1 MSTPQTLTQLLPHQH
16 MDRQHVGY
24 LPSPQDRYLPP
35 PRPSSIA
42 SGGYHQQIP
51 TRPSSNLSNRQLP
64 PPPRPESGMSNG
76 TYSHS
81 HSQAQARAGA
91 EYAYSNSAAPQ
102 GGFDDLMRRQ
112 SDAAL
117 AYQHRTLPPPPPQH
131 AASGS
136 RASAAGVEVPAA
148 HPGHYRRSDSAERG
162 RKRRQREQGPVDW
175 HAFYGGKPP
184 AEIITIHDDD
194 SPVPEPSTQRLP
206 PMSSASSASHH
217 VDKKRRTNGGSG
229 DVPQYSTTNTPY
241 SYTNG
246 GSTESLHN
254 TTAPTSL
261 GSQASAGAQQ
271 PQQHLSS
278 ARVGEKRKRTAK
290 AAEVDRKKQETSRP
304 GAAKGYLAEYGEY
317 RTPPRQLKKQ
327 KEVVVPSITDRS
339 KTNEKIDDED
349 GHYIV
354 QENSKLGER
363 YSLISL
369 LGQGTFG
376 KVVRAVDTRSRKE
389 VAVKIIR
396 AVPKYRDASRIELRV
411 LQTLRAA
418 DEHNRN
424 RCIQLRDCFDW
435 RGHICIVTPLLG
447 LSVFDFLKS
456 GGFVPFPGSH
466 IQAFARQLLG
476 SIAFLHDLNLIHTDL
491 KPENILL
498 LSHTYQ
504 TFTYNRNIPSS
515 STLTSRSAKFRRVLL
530 SPQINLIDFG
540 SATFDDEYHSS
551 VVSTRHYRAPEI
563 ILGIG
568 WSHPIDLWSLGCILV
583 ECWTGDAL
591 FQTHDCCE
599 HLGMMEAVTGLS
611 IDRSLIRDV
620 NRLSKRGDRNSA
632 ARFFKNGHLQYPMPD
647 TPRQSRKFV
656 RGMKRLEEIIPATNQ
671 FNKLFLDLL
680 RKIFV
685 YDPKKRITAREALK
699 HPWFDELV
707 EDDGT
712 EATRIRIERERLA
725 ENGGRVR

>member
-1 MSTPQTLTQLLPHQH
+1 MSTPQTLSQALHPHQH
-16 MDRQHVGY
+16 LDHRQRY

-35 PRPSSIA
+35 PRPSSNLSNGQYSA
-42 SGGYHQQIP
+42 IP
-51 TRPSSNLSNRQLP
+51 ARPSSNLSNHQLP
-64 PPPRPESGMSNG
+64 PPQRPQSVMSNSG
-76 TYSHS
+76 YPHT
-81 HSQAQARAGA
+81 HSQSRAGA
-91 EYAYSNSAAPQ
+91 EFTYGPGPTQ
-102 GGFDDLMRRQ
+102 
-112 SDAAL
+112 
-117 AYQHRTLPPPPPQH
+117 PPPTEELRRT
-131 AASGS
+131 SS
-136 RASAAGVEVPAA
+136 RASQHQRAAPSSSHALRAEAPGTA
-148 HPGHYRRSDSAERG
+148 HMSPGSTTSNNHVQGHEETLRPRREKGA
-162 RKRRQREQGPVDW
+162 VDW
-175 HAFYGGKPP
+175 VAYFGGKPP

-194 SPVPEPSTQRLP
+194 SPAPGAEIQRLP
-206 PMSSASSASHH
+206 PPTATGGSNAHH
-217 VDKKRRTNGGSG
+217 VDKRRRVNGPGN
-229 DVPQYSTTNTPY
+229 DMPTYSTTHTPY
-241 SYTNG
+241 SQSNG
-246 GSTESLHN
+246 GGSAESLHAP

-261 GSQASAGAQQ
+261 SSTAGSITRAESAQTGQ
-271 PQQHLSS
+271 
-278 ARVGEKRKRTAK
+278 KRKRTTRNT
-290 AAEVDRKKQETSRP
+290 EIERKKQEVEKAGPR
-304 GAAKGYLAEYGEY
+304 GYLAEYGEY
-317 RTPPRQLKKQ
+317 LPPPKQHRKQREVIVPVIHERQK
-327 KEVVVPSITDRS
+327 PT
-339 KTNEKIDDED
+339 EKVDDDD

-354 QENSKLGER
+354 QENSRLGER
-363 YSLISL
+363 YNILNL

-376 KVVRAVDTRSRKE
+376 KVVKALDIRSRKE

-447 LSVFDFLKS
+447 LSVFDFLKG
-456 GGFVPFPGSH
+456 GGFVPFPGSQ
-466 IQAFARQLLG
+466 IQAFAMQLLG

-498 LSHTYQ
+498 LNHNYQ

-515 STLTSRSAKFRRVLL
+515 STLTSRSSKFRRVLL

-599 HLGMMEAVTGLS
+599 HLGMMEAVTGLAIEKS
-611 IDRSLIRDV
+611 IIREV
-620 NRLSKRGDRNSA
+620 NRTSKRGDRNSA
-632 ARFFKNGHLQYPMPD
+632 ARFFKNGSLAYPQPD

-656 RGMKRLEEIIPATNQ
+656 RGMKRLEEIIPPTNQ
-671 FNKLFLDLL
+671 FNRLFLDLL

-712 EATRIRIERERLA
+712 EATRIRLERERMSEVA
-725 ENGGRVR
+725 ERERTREKAEVRRR

>member
-1 MSTPQTLTQLLPHQH
+1 MSRT
-16 MDRQHVGY
+16 QHVG
-24 LPSPQDRYLPP
+24 
-35 PRPSSIA
+35 
-42 SGGYHQQIP
+42 
-51 TRPSSNLSNRQLP
+51 
-64 PPPRPESGMSNG
+64 
-76 TYSHS
+76 
-81 HSQAQARAGA
+81 
-91 EYAYSNSAAPQ
+91 
-102 GGFDDLMRRQ
+102 
-112 SDAAL
+112 
-117 AYQHRTLPPPPPQH
+117 
-131 AASGS
+131 
-136 RASAAGVEVPAA
+136 
-148 HPGHYRRSDSAERG
+148 
-162 RKRRQREQGPVDW
+162 
-175 HAFYGGKPP
+175 
-184 AEIITIHDDD
+184 
-194 SPVPEPSTQRLP
+194 
-206 PMSSASSASHH
+206 
-217 VDKKRRTNGGSG
+217 KKRRVDGGSG
-229 DVPQYSTTNTPY
+229 EAAGYSTTNTPY
-241 SYTNG
+241 SYANG
-246 GSTESLHN
+246 QSTESLQAP
-254 TTAPTSL
+254 TTASTSL
-261 GSQASAGAQQ
+261 GSQVSNDYRAELDTSLQTGQ
-271 PQQHLSS
+271 
-278 ARVGEKRKRTAK
+278 KRKRTTRTSD
-290 AAEVDRKKQETSRP
+290 AAQKKQEIERAGP
-304 GAAKGYLAEYGEY
+304 KGYLAEYGEY
-317 RTPPRQLKKQ
+317 LPPVKLSKKQ
-327 KEVVVPSITDRS
+327 KDVAVPAIHDRHAP
-339 KTNEKIDDED
+339 KEKIDDED

-354 QENSKLGER
+354 HENSRLGEK
-363 YSLISL
+363 YNLLNL

-376 KVVRAVDTRSRKE
+376 KVVRAIDIRSRKE

-411 LQTLRAA
+411 LKTLREA

-447 LSVFDFLKS
+447 LSVFDFLKG

-498 LSHTYQ
+498 INHTYQ

-515 STLTSRSAKFRRVLL
+515 STLTTRSAKFRRVLL

-599 HLGMMEAVTGLS
+599 HLGMMEAVTGNAIDKS
-611 IDRSLIRDV
+611 IIREV
-620 NRLSKRGDRNSA
+620 QKSSKRGDRNSA

-656 RGMKRLEEIIPATNQ
+656 RGMKRLEDIIPQTNN
-671 FNKLFLDLL
+671 FNRLFLDLL
-680 RKIFV
+680 RRIFV

-712 EATRIRIERERLA
+712 EATRIRVERERLA
-725 ENGGRVR
+725 EQAERGDRGRAR